1 MGEVEGHGV
10 TRGLSPTI
18 CNMGLEVLFFFFGR
32 TVACA
37 LYLFKKIDAL
47 LLL

>member
-18 CNMGLEVLFFFFGR
+18 CNMGLEVLFFFLVGQLHVLFI
-32 TVACA
+32 
-37 LYLFKKIDAL
+37 YLRR
-47 LLL
+47 